1 MKLNMI
7 AIFMALGI
15 SGGCV
20 SGDYQAGGYVNTLIE
35 QQTYNP
41 DAVRDNRDFLPQGS
55 GERMEKAYTTY
66 SGKSG
71 GELNSGTESRVL
83 EGL

>member
-35 QQTYNP
+35 NQIYNP
-41 DAVRDNRDFLPQGS
+41 NAAKDNQDFLPEGS

-66 SGKSG
+66 SGKPVG
-71 GELNSGTESRVL
+71 DLNSETESRVL